1 MSQDLLWMLYF
12 YFKYDFR
19 RNLEHFGFSTVGLKN
34 QRQNIK
40 RTSLSFPTKRLTNL
54 LKKYIIFKTQVAITA
69 NVNRQAQKTQD
80 STLLERAKPKL
91 VLHFLELT
99 QVFGARRIRRR
110 AINARLIQILFY
122 LSELNVWRISD
133 ARTVWF
139 FISSITNQLCIPH
152 AEVFKSSLP
161 LRKYSYRGP

>member
-1 MSQDLLWMLYF
+1 MGALFLLQVRFQAESRTFRVLHRWLEESKAKHQKDLPFLPNQETDKSIKKIHY
-12 YFKYDFR
+12 
-19 RNLEHFGFSTVGLKN
+19 LKN
-34 QRQNIK
+34 
-40 RTSLSFPTKRLTNL
+40 
-54 LKKYIIFKTQVAITA
+54 KTQVAITA

-122 LSELNVWRISD
+122 LSELNV
-133 ARTVWF
+133 
-139 FISSITNQLCIPH
+139 
-152 AEVFKSSLP
+152 
-161 LRKYSYRGP
+161 

>member
-54 LKKYIIFKTQVAITA
+54 LKKYIILKTKH

-91 VLHFLELT
+91 DLHFLELT
-99 QVFGARRIRRR
+99 QVFGARGIRRR

-133 ARTVWF
+133 ARTVRF

-161 LRKYSYRGP
+161 LRKYGYRGP

>member
-1 MSQDLLWMLYF
+1 MY
-12 YFKYDFR
+12 Y
-19 RNLEHFGFSTVGLKN
+19 LKN
-34 QRQNIK
+34 
-40 RTSLSFPTKRLTNL
+40 
-54 LKKYIIFKTQVAITA
+54 KTQVAITA

-122 LSELNVWRISD
+122 LSELNV
-133 ARTVWF
+133 
-139 FISSITNQLCIPH
+139 
-152 AEVFKSSLP
+152 
-161 LRKYSYRGP
+161 